1 MAVYADRRC
10 RYGVVFL
17 SFALGLMAKPM
28 LVTLPFVLLLLD
40 YWPLGRFQLAP
51 APGGKNTYQKRA
63 ALQLIWEKVPLLI
76 LAVFSCLLT
85 IYAQQSAMTSLE
97 QIPFSTRIGNTM
109 VAYAAYLGKMLW
121 PLHLAIFYP
130 LLKHG
135 LSWWQVAA
143 PGLLLLAF
151 SLIALRA
158 ARRYPYLPVGW
169 FWYLG
174 TLVPVIGLVQVGTQS
189 MADRYT
195 YVPLIGIFIILAWG
209 VADLTARWRRQ
220 RLWLGVAAGV
230 VLSTLL
236 TLTWFQVDYWRD
248 NRSLFEHALKVTAN
262 NYIAYSILIREYEKL
277 GRIDEAARAFQRA
290 IRIKPDYGPAYSS
303 YGTLL
308 AHQIKSTKLS
318 LCSKRPSSS

>member
-1 MAVYADRRC
+1 MPC
-10 RYGVVFL
+10 H
-17 SFALGLMAKPM
+17 
-28 LVTLPFVLLLLD
+28 
-40 YWPLGRFQLAP
+40 
-51 APGGKNTYQKRA
+51 GG
-63 ALQLIWEKVPLLI
+63 
-76 LAVFSCLLT
+76 
-85 IYAQQSAMTSLE
+85 
-97 QIPFSTRIGNTM
+97 
-109 VAYAAYLGKMLW
+109 
-121 PLHLAIFYP
+121 
-130 LLKHG
+130 
-135 LSWWQVAA
+135 QVAA

-236 TLTWFQVDYWRD
+236 TLTWFQVCYWRD

-262 NYIAYSILIREYEKL
+262 NYIAYSVLIREYEKL
-277 GRIDEAARAFQRA
+277 GRIDEAARAFQTA

-308 AHQIKSTKLS
+308 AHQNKIDEAIPMFQTALQFMSHHVGAYNNLGMAYDYSGNHTAAMALYKKAIEMDPNFSDAYNNLGIDYLNQGENREAIRMFQKAVQLNPNS
-318 LCSKRPSSS
+318 AAYNNLGIALAKQGELDQAIAMFEKAVKINPHNAGAQEMLRNFKAQRRRQ